1 MPAIWS
7 ELSPS
12 RRLEILYELL
22 KTIQERQGERTAV
35 LLDWLKK
42 TYDLKES
49 AARKV
54 LDVAWFAGM
63 VKTEWRGFP
72 ARPYLVLTDFGVAIL
87 LKGKADLS
95 DIDRAGL
102 DWLSRSIRRWKPVGP
117 PQFCYV
123 RVKDFEF
130 WVGSD
135 WKFCVY
141 VETPKSWMKTW
152 QVPYDPNLLRAF
164 GVAVPSDHRIW
175 SVRDRAAILV
185 ATHIAQIS
193 VNRLLGYKWIPMTDT
208 ARTARIAGGRPLKR
222 YRWCVKDPDWN
233 VKVSLV
239 GGAPPGRERWEVDFS
254 AVSEY
259 LPRYVD
265 IHLLKSSV
273 EELKVEKPTIPREA
287 EIVPSVWSKP
297 PPKP

>member
-7 ELSPS
+7 ELSLG
-12 RRLEILYELL
+12 RRLSILYELL

-63 VKTEWRGFP
+63 VRTEWRGFP
-72 ARPYLVLTDFGVAIL
+72 ARPYLVLTDFGAAVL

-102 DWLSRSIRRWKPVGP
+102 DWLSRSVRRWKPVGP

-135 WKFCVY
+135 WKFRVY
-141 VETPKSWMKTW
+141 VETPKSWMEPW
-152 QVPYDPNLLRAF
+152 QVPYDSNLLRAF
-164 GVAVPSDHRIW
+164 GVVMPPDHRMW
-175 SVRDRAAILV
+175 SVRDRTAILV

-193 VNRLLGYKWIPMTDT
+193 VNRLLGYVWIPMTGT
-208 ARTARIAGGRPLKR
+208 ARLARETAGKTLAR
-222 YRWCVKDPDWN
+222 YRWCVKDPHWR

-259 LPRYVD
+259 LPPYVD
-265 IHLLKSSV
+265 VDMLKDSV
-273 EELKVEKPTIPREA
+273 EELKKSKPWVPREA
-287 EIVPSVWSKP
+287 KVVSSVWARP
-297 PPKP
+297 